1 MHCNALLHFNALI
14 INLLKEI
21 SGNMTRIKN
30 YHLLQCHCG
39 TLLTVTGFLDSFICK
54 AKQILES
61 LEDIND
67 EATKQNFE
75 LNIIDK

>member
-14 INLLKEI
+14 IILLKEI
-21 SGNMTRIKN
+21 YSNTTRIKN

-39 TLLTVTGFLDSFICK
+39 TLLIVTNFLDSFICK
-54 AKQILES
+54 AKQTLES